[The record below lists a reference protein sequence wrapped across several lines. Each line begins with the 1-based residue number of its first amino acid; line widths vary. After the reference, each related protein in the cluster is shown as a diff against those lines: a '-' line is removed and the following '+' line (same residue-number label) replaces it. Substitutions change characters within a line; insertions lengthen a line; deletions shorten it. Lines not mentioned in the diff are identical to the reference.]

1 MGARPPDLAFVPRSE
16 TILPALTRG
25 KFDLMVALDSS
36 DVGRVGVAGA
46 YGLAHSQTV
55 INIDHHPTNT
65 CYGDIH
71 LIVPSA
77 VATTEIV
84 FDLLN
89 YLNLPLNLDIASA
102 LLTGLITDTHGFR
115 ISATKSRTLEIAQT
129 LMLAG
134 APLARIMA
142 QTLNRRPYAEV
153 ELWKRALPSAQ
164 LEGGVISAIITQ
176 ADIKQAGL
184 RRTGDG
190 GLVTHLVNVAEA
202 KVSVVF
208 KELPGGKI
216 EIGFRAKPGFD
227 VASLAFQLGGGGHT
241 LASGCTLAGSVEE
254 VAARVLPLDAAG
266 RRRRGGRLSESS
278 LAGFLNIN
286 KPLHLTSHDVVAR
299 LRRRYREL
307 TGGKKV
313 GHAGTL
319 DPLATGVLV
328 ICLGAATRLSQYMM
342 RSRKVYQARLQL
354 GLSTNHLRRRRR
366 HSAPARCQPHQARRY

>member
-1 MGARPPDLAFVPRSE
+1 MMTNRKQTQIPEPQWQEVAAAIEAAESILLVSHFAPDGDAVGSLLGLAGALQAQGKNITSAIDGGAPPDLAFVPRSE

-254 VAARVLPLDAAG
+254 VAARVLPL
-266 RRRRGGRLSESS
+266 
-278 LAGFLNIN
+278 
-286 KPLHLTSHDVVAR
+286 TQQVVA
-299 LRRRYREL
+299 E
-307 TGGKKV
+307 
-313 GHAGTL
+313 
-319 DPLATGVLV
+319 
-328 ICLGAATRLSQYMM
+328 GADA
-342 RSRKVYQARLQL
+342 
-354 GLSTNHLRRRRR
+354 
-366 HSAPARCQPHQARRY
+366 